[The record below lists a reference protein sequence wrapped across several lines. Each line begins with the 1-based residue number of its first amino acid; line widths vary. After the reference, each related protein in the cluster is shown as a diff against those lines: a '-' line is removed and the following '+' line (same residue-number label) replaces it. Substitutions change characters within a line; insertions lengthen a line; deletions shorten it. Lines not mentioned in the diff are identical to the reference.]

1 MANSSVRHQPSAYV
15 ERRQTDE
22 FATKLI
28 LDGQTNL
35 LESQRRCLSVNK
47 LGECCEMKM
56 AGREVLRNGGKT
68 SYLILITHTDN
79 SYRCRC
85 SRQPTKQ
92 NKNLVGCR
100 ILLLPLAACRLII
113 ITLPLKA
120 FHCPWQVLPA
130 TKVQGD
136 TLPPLPLRCHTTS
149 DLFPTIIG
157 RRVGTTNKNRA
168 SNIIIYTTT
177 TQDHE
182 S

>member
-1 MANSSVRHQPSAYV
+1 MP
-15 ERRQTDE
+15 
-22 FATKLI
+22 
-28 LDGQTNL
+28 
-35 LESQRRCLSVNK
+35 
-47 LGECCEMKM
+47 M
-56 AGREVLRNGGKT
+56 
-68 SYLILITHTDN
+68 
-79 SYRCRC
+79 
-85 SRQPTKQ
+85 QPTADKTKQ
-92 NKNLVGCR
+92 KLSRLPNNT
-100 ILLLPLAACRLII
+100 ILLPLAACRLII
-113 ITLPLKA
+113 ITL
-120 FHCPWQVLPA
+120 HCPWQVLPA